1 MAVADDLDRATDSKW
16 DWVAEHTRKYLAS
29 GGTEGHESNGVY
41 TLVLAT
47 TGRRT
52 GEPRRTCLIYGTS
65 GDEFVVVASKGGADE
80 DPAWFKNL
88 QADSSVGV
96 QVGTRRFTARARV
109 ASPVEREPLWAP
121 DGAHLPAVRRVRTEN
136 GPRNPDRPAHPA
148 GLTPTPESAKS
159 YSCGLRNSRGINGLA
174 TAAEQIRIPSH
185 RARCRLSKDIS
196 RVYMAEKDV
205 KGARTAIRASRSYRV
220 APF

>member
-1 MAVADDLDRATDSKW
+1 MAVADDLDRATDSTW
-16 DWVAEHTRKYLAS
+16 DWVAEHTRKYIAS

-65 GDEFVVVASKGGADE
+65 GDDFVVVASKGGADE

-88 QADSSVGV
+88 QAEPTVGV

-109 ASPVEREPLWAP
+109 ASAAEREPLWTQMAGIFP
-121 DGAHLPAVRRVRTEN
+121 LYNEYAQKTDRVI
-136 GPRNPDRPAHPA
+136 PIVL
-148 GLTPTPESAKS
+148 LTP
-159 YSCGLRNSRGINGLA
+159 
-174 TAAEQIRIPSH
+174 Q
-185 RARCRLSKDIS
+185 D
-196 RVYMAEKDV
+196 
-205 KGARTAIRASRSYRV
+205 
-220 APF
+220 